1 MKLIS
6 FNTDK
11 EREYITKF
19 QCKTSN
25 FYGLPK
31 IHKSKAIEEKVKEAQ
46 DFYLHRPN
54 PKDFKLRPIVAG
66 PTCETHRISNFLDI
80 LLKPNLKY
88 VKSYVKDDID
98 ILRYIPRQ
106 VSKDAILASFD
117 IVNLCSNIP
126 HEYGLE
132 ATSYCIEKYPEA
144 LPERI
149 NKEFIIKGLKFILEN
164 NYFRFDNQI

>member
-1 MKLIS
+1 M
-6 FNTDK
+6 
-11 EREYITKF
+11 
-19 QCKTSN
+19 
-25 FYGLPK
+25 
-31 IHKSKAIEEKVKEAQ
+31 
-46 DFYLHRPN
+46 
-54 PKDFKLRPIVAG
+54 
-66 PTCETHRISNFLDI
+66 
-80 LLKPNLKY
+80 KPNLKY

-98 ILRYIPRQ
+98 ILRFIPRQ

-132 ATSYCIEKYPEA
+132 ATSYWIEEYPEA

-164 NYFRFDNQI
+164 NYFMMFENKIYKQKKGTAMGTKVAPTYANLVMGYWETRLYKEVAIHFKD

>member
-1 MKLIS
+1 M
-6 FNTDK
+6 
-11 EREYITKF
+11 
-19 QCKTSN
+19 
-25 FYGLPK
+25 P
-31 IHKSKAIEEKVKEAQ
+31 H
-46 DFYLHRPN
+46 

-80 LLKPNLKY
+80 LLKPYLKY

-106 VSKDAILASFD
+106 VSKDTILASFD
-117 IVNLCSNIP
+117 VVNLYSNIP

-132 ATSYCIEKYPEA
+132 AISYWIEKYPEA

-149 NKEFIIKGLKFILEN
+149 NKEFIMKGLKFILEN
-164 NYFRFDNQI
+164 NYFMFDNQIYKQKKGTAMGTKVAPTYTNLVMGYWETRLYKEVAVHFKD

>member
-1 MKLIS
+1 M
-6 FNTDK
+6 
-11 EREYITKF
+11 KF

-31 IHKSKAIEEKVKEAQ
+31 LHKSKAIEEKVKEAK
-46 DFYLHRPN
+46 DFYLHMPH

-80 LLKPNLKY
+80 LLKPYLKY

-98 ILRYIPRQ
+98 ILCYIPRQ
-106 VSKDAILASFD
+106 VSKDTILASFD
-117 IVNLCSNIP
+117 VVNLYSNIP

-132 ATSYCIEKYPEA
+132 AISYWIENIQRPFQ
-144 LPERI
+144 
-149 NKEFIIKGLKFILEN
+149 KE
-164 NYFRFDNQI
+164 